1 MSRQVSRPQDGSVS
15 RKGSRI
21 GPMGWIAITG
31 GVIFAAW
38 DVMSL
43 HLLHHLL
50 GRAASGVAYVVLI
63 GLVIG
68 LAVRSARRHKW

>member
-31 GVIFAAW
+31 GMLFAAW
-38 DVMSL
+38 DMMSL

-50 GRAASGVAYVVLI
+50 GGAASGVAYLLLI

-68 LAVRSARRHKW
+68 LIVRFVRRRM